1 MALSTTQSRPLRS
14 PQNAPDTWEDEYYMV
29 AFWWVTPIGP
39 KEAESA
45 ANMAMSHVVMEGI
58 KIPVLTNRV
67 ELKPFTKLTMVKR
80 KA

>member
-1 MALSTTQSRPLRS
+1 
-14 PQNAPDTWEDEYYMV
+14 MV

-45 ANMAMSHVVMEGI
+45 ANMAMSHVVKDGI